1 VFVLISIFVTKSVD
15 VFWILAYPLFLPSSF
30 LVETMYLTV
39 VNRMLFHRDNQI
51 VSKMVFDKM
60 ALGSLSLV
68 LCLLLRSL

>member
-1 VFVLISIFVTKSVD
+1 
-15 VFWILAYPLFLPSSF
+15 
-30 LVETMYLTV
+30 
-39 VNRMLFHRDNQI
+39 